1 MKVKFVWLMVLW
13 IEKDDLKFVLM
24 ECGDKFALLTLENH
38 QHMLLVNNLDTVIQ
52 MVRDNIIETISF
64 HLIGAIIDRSGSYG
78 YGGQP
83 IVYSNVDCYGHE
95 QDLSKC
101 SKSVFPAF
109 YCNSKYIIGLLC
121 YDGKFVNI
129 MSIHNTHSVLYYN
142 N

>member
-1 MKVKFVWLMVLW
+1 MK
-13 IEKDDLKFVLM
+13 
-24 ECGDKFALLTLENH
+24 
-38 QHMLLVNNLDTVIQ
+38 
-52 MVRDNIIETISF
+52 
-64 HLIGAIIDRSGSYG
+64 GAIIDRSGSYG